1 MVECNYIDEI
11 AAQNRFEGNIAGSEF
26 HMSLKTCK
34 EFLTHCDTKKAKKII
49 LIHLSDKNSD
59 EQKMIFEINKMT
71 GVDTVAALPGDVYEL
86 RNHPF

>member
-1 MVECNYIDEI
+1 MRFAD
-11 AAQNRFEGNIAGSEF
+11 QNKLEGNIAGSQF

-34 EFLTHCDTKKAKKII
+34 EFLSHCDTQKTNKII

-86 RNHPF
+86 SNHPF